1 MKRSILSCVALILA
15 CGLILGACARRSD
28 DSGVTLVYWSMW
40 NEAEPQGQVIARAA
54 EAFTRETGIRMDIN
68 FNGRDI
74 RMTLQPA
81 LDAGERIDIF
91 DEDIERVANTWG
103 NYLLPLDS
111 YVNQA
116 YSTTGGRPYSQVVNQ
131 TLLNLARDLGNGSIR
146 NIPYQPMAYVVMYNK
161 DLFDQAGITRLP
173 ATWDEMLDACARLSS
188 IGVAG
193 FTVDDAYMACLFG
206 YTINRIVGLDASLRM
221 VTNDDFTGPQ
231 VLRFGQIW
239 ENMARNGYITAASAA
254 NVWPQGQINDFAAGR
269 AAMYLN
275 GTWLP
280 NEIRGNAP
288 NMRWGSFAFPAID
301 PAGDGPE
308 ANNFGA
314 QSFGINRN
322 TNHPEEAFRWV
333 AWMTTG
339 EWDVTLARETIG
351 IPVGIDSAWP
361 EALAEARVVVDN
373 TTIRLPWAVGM
384 EDRAEHNAK
393 IKENFA
399 RLIMGDLNAQQF
411 ANAMR

>member
-1 MKRSILSCVALILA
+1 MTILA
-15 CGLILGACARRSD
+15 VSLLSGCKPG
-28 DSGVTLVYWSMW
+28 DSPKLVYWSMW

-54 EAFTRETGIRMDIN
+54 EAFTRETGIPIEIN

-81 LDAGERIDIF
+81 LDAGEAIDIF

-111 YVNQA
+111 YVSA
-116 YSTTGGRPYSQVVNQ
+116 SYPTTGGKPYSQVVNK
-131 TLLNLARDLGNGSIR
+131 TLLDLARKLGGGSIR

-161 DLFDQAGITRLP
+161 DLFAKAGITALP
-173 ATWDEMLDACARLSS
+173 KTWDETLEACAKLKA
-188 IGVAG
+188 IGAAG

-206 YTINRIVGLDASLRM
+206 YTINRLVGLDTALAMAAR
-221 VTNDDFTGPQ
+221 NDFSGPQ

-239 ENMARNGYITAASAA
+239 ENMARSGYITAASAA
-254 NVWPQGQINDFAAGR
+254 NVWPQGQINDFATGK

-280 NEIRGNAP
+280 NEIKENAP
-288 NMRWGSFAFPAID
+288 NMKWGSFAFPSID
-301 PAGDGPE
+301 ASGDGPE

-314 QSFGINRN
+314 QSFGINKN
-322 TNHPEEAFRWV
+322 TKYPDEAFQFI

-339 EWDVTLARETIG
+339 QWDVALAQETIG
-351 IPVGIDSAWP
+351 IPVANDSRWP
-361 EALAEARVVVDN
+361 NALAEAKVVVDN
-373 TTIRLPWAVGM
+373 TTKRLPWAVGM
-384 EDRAEHNAK
+384 EDTAEVNAK

-399 RLIMGDLNAQQF
+399 RLIKGDFNAQQF
-411 ANAMR
+411 ADAMKR

>member
-1 MKRSILSCVALILA
+1 MKRSILFCLTLIMA
-15 CGLILGACARRSD
+15 CGLVFAGGNRQAT
-28 DSGVTLVYWSMW
+28 SGTKLVYWSMW

-54 EAFTRETGIRMDIN
+54 EAFTRETGIPVEIN

-81 LDAGERIDIF
+81 LDAGETIDIF
-91 DEDIERVANTWG
+91 DEDIERVSQTWG

-111 YVNQA
+111 YVTRS
-116 YSTTGGRPYSQVVNQ
+116 YPTTGNRPYNQVVNK
-131 TLLNLARDLGNGSIR
+131 TLLDLARQLGNGQIK

-161 DLFDQAGITRLP
+161 DLFARAGITTLP
-173 ATWDEMLDACARLSS
+173 KTWDEMLDACAKLKA
-188 IGVAG
+188 IGVTG

-206 YTINRIVGLDASLRM
+206 YTIDRIVGRDTALSM
-221 VTNDDFTGPQ
+221 VAHNDFSGPQ

-239 ENMARNGYITAASAA
+239 ENMARNGYITPTSAS
-254 NVWPQGQINDFAAGR
+254 NVWPAGQINDFASGR

-301 PAGDGPE
+301 PTGDGTN

-314 QSFGINRN
+314 QSFGINKN
-322 TNHPEEAFRWV
+322 TKYPEEAFRFIVWL
-333 AWMTTG
+333 TTG
-339 EWDVTLARETIG
+339 EWDVALARETIG
-351 IPVGIDSAWP
+351 IPVANDSVWP
-361 EALAEARVVVDN
+361 DALAEAKVVVDT

-384 EDRAEHNAK
+384 EDKAEINAK

-399 RLIMGDLNAQQF
+399 RLIRGDFNAQQF
-411 ANAMR
+411 ANAMRR